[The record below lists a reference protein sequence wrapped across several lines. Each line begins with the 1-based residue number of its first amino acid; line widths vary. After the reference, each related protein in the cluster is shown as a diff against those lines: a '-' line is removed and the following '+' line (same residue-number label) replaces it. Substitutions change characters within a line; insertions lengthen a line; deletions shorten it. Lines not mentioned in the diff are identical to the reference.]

1 MISVGIDVS
10 KGKSMVCV
18 LKPYGEIVC
27 SPFEIQHMEK
37 DLENFHSLLQKLDG
51 EIRIVM
57 EATGI
62 YHLPVLTFFHNK
74 GYFVSVVN
82 PFAMKKYAKDNS
94 IRGAKTDKL
103 DSIMIANYGIEKW
116 FKLQRYEGDEET
128 YAELKLLGRRYR
140 YYMELHVKALQE
152 LTHILDHVAPGLK
165 KMFNSWN
172 EANGKDKLSDF
183 VERFWHF
190 DLNTSMS
197 LEEFTE
203 EYLVWAKEKKYHR
216 SSSKAEAVYELA
228 SSGIPTL
235 SSSTPSTKMFVQ
247 EAISVLRTV
256 DSSLSLILSRMQV
269 LAKSLPEY
277 STVREMGGVGDVLAV
292 KLIAEIGDVRRLH
305 SAKALIAWAGID
317 PPPYESGQFVGTR
330 RKITKRGSSTL
341 RKVGY
346 EVMRVLKSHPV
357 PEDDAVYNYI
367 LKKEGEGKSK
377 KHAKIAGLNKFLEDL
392 LCKSKC
398 SLSSIGHQT
407 YDFAQAGN
415 KASLFVVHKN
425 RLIR

>member
-1 MISVGIDVS
+1 
-10 KGKSMVCV
+10 
-18 LKPYGEIVC
+18 
-27 SPFEIQHMEK
+27 MEK
-37 DLENFHSLLQKLDG
+37 ELDALDNLLNKLDG

-62 YHLPVLTFFHNK
+62 YHLPILTFFHEK
-74 GYFVSVVN
+74 GYFVSVIN

-152 LTHILDHVAPGLK
+152 LTHILDYAMPGIK

-183 VERFWHF
+183 VERFWHY
-190 DLNTSMS
+190 DLITSMS
-197 LEEFTE
+197 LEKFTE
-203 EYLVWAKEKKYHR
+203 EYLVWAEEKKYHR
-216 SSSKAEAVYELA
+216 SRSKALTVYELA

-235 SSSTPSTKMFVQ
+235 SSSTPSTKMLVQ
-247 EAISVLRTV
+247 EAVSVLRTV
-256 DSSLSLILSRMQV
+256 DCSLSLILTRMQV

-277 STVREMGGVGDVLAV
+277 TTVREMGGVGDVLAV

-317 PPPYESGQFVGTR
+317 PPPYESGQFVGSK

-346 EVMRVLKSHPV
+346 EVMRVLKSHPA
-357 PEDDAVYNYI
+357 PKDDAVYNYI

-377 KHAKIAGLNKFLEDL
+377 KHAKIAGLNKFLR
-392 LCKSKC
+392 
-398 SLSSIGHQT
+398 IYYARVIAVYQ
-407 YDFAQAGN
+407 
-415 KASLFVVHKN
+415 
-425 RLIR
+425 

>member
-1 MISVGIDVS
+1 M
-10 KGKSMVCV
+10 
-18 LKPYGEIVC
+18 
-27 SPFEIQHMEK
+27 
-37 DLENFHSLLQKLDG
+37 ENFHSLLQKLDG

-103 DSIMIANYGIEKW
+103 DSVMIANYGIDKW
-116 FKLQRYEGDEET
+116 FRLQRYEGEEET

-152 LTHILDHVAPGLK
+152 LTHILDYVAPGLK

-172 EANGKDKLSDF
+172 KANGKDKLSDF
-183 VERFWHF
+183 AERFWHF
-190 DLNTSMS
+190 
-197 LEEFTE
+197 E
-203 EYLVWAKEKKYHR
+203 
-216 SSSKAEAVYELA
+216 
-228 SSGIPTL
+228 
-235 SSSTPSTKMFVQ
+235 
-247 EAISVLRTV
+247 
-256 DSSLSLILSRMQV
+256 QV

-292 KLIAEIGDVRRLH
+292 KLIAEIGDVRRIH
-305 SAKALIAWAGID
+305 SAKALIAWTGID
-317 PPPYESGQFVGTR
+317 PPPYESGQFIGSR

-346 EVMRVLKSHPV
+346 EVMRVLKRHPA

-377 KHAKIAGLNKFLEDL
+377 KHAKIAGLNKFLR
-392 LCKSKC
+392 
-398 SLSSIGHQT
+398 IYYARVIAVYHQ
-407 YDFAQAGN
+407 
-415 KASLFVVHKN
+415 
-425 RLIR
+425 

>member
-10 KGKSMVCV
+10 KGKSTVCI
-18 LKPYGEIVC
+18 LKPYGEIMC
-27 SPFEIQHMEK
+27 SPFEMLHGEK
-37 DLENFHSLLQKLDG
+37 ELNALDDLLNKLDG

-62 YHLPVLTFFHNK
+62 YHLPILTFFHEK
-74 GYFVSVVN
+74 GYFVSVIN
-82 PFAMKKYAKDNS
+82 PFAMKKYAKDSS

-116 FKLQRYEGDEET
+116 FKLQRYKGDEEI

-140 YYMELHVKALQE
+140 HYMELHVKALQE
-152 LTHILDHVAPGLK
+152 LTHILDYVMPGIK

-183 VERFWHF
+183 VEQFWHF
-190 DLNTSMS
+190 DLITAMS
-197 LEEFTE
+197 LEKFTE
-203 EYLVWAKEKKYHR
+203 EYLDWAKEKKYHR

-228 SSGIPTL
+228 SNGISTL
-235 SSSTPSTKMFVQ
+235 SSGTPSTKMLVQ

-256 DSSLSLILSRMQV
+256 DNSLFLILTRMQE
-269 LAKSLPEY
+269 LAKTLPEY

-292 KLIAEIGDVRRLH
+292 KLIAEIGDIRRLH

-317 PPPYESGQFVGTR
+317 PPPYESGQFIGSK

-346 EVMRVLKSHPV
+346 EVMRVLKSHPA
-357 PEDDAVYNYI
+357 PKDDAVYNYI
-367 LKKEGEGKSK
+367 LKKESEGKSK
-377 KHAKIAGLNKFLEDL
+377 KHAKIAGLNKFLR
-392 LCKSKC
+392 
-398 SLSSIGHQT
+398 IYYARVMAVYQ
-407 YDFAQAGN
+407 
-415 KASLFVVHKN
+415 
-425 RLIR
+425 